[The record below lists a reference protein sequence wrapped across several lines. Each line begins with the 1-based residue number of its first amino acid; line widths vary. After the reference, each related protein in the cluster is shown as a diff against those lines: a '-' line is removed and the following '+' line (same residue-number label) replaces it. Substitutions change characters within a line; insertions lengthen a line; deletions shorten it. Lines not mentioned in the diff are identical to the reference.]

1 MLCLSLLCCFV
12 YSLQHGD
19 HLLVLL
25 CVVFFCA
32 FVTFPYGVPGHVW
45 YLIVSITDRCLS
57 LYFNKL
63 DDYNKVY
70 EDVYVWML
78 NFESTQ

>member
-1 MLCLSLLCCFV
+1 MFVFVMLFCLFIAAWGSPLGSLVCCV
-12 YSLQHGD
+12 
-19 HLLVLL
+19 
-25 CVVFFCA
+25 FCA

-63 DDYNKVY
+63 DDNNKVY

-78 NFESTQ
+78 NFESRQ